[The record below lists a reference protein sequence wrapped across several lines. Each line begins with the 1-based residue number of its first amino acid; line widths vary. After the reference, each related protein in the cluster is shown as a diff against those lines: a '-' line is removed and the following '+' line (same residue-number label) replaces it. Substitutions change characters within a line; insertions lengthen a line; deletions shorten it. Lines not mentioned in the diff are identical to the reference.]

1 MASKGASSRA
11 AARKQKD
18 KWKAKRWYTIRAPR
32 HPWHFKVIGE
42 TLGEEDELLIG
53 RMYEITQQ
61 EVDGDFSKM
70 HVKLKFRVTEVIG
83 QDAITEFAGHEVLKD
98 HVRRQVRRYRGKVDD
113 VIDAI
118 TEDGYYVRI
127 KPFLITQGRVKTSQK
142 QGIRDACRDVILQA
156 GARNTWIALQ
166 KLILSGELEES
177 LEKAARKIASMKIVI
192 IRKSQLVQEGVVV
205 EEGPTLDEILD
216 NESKAAT
223 AKKAALDA
231 ALEDDDSDEETPDVL
246 AAAEASADDADKTVE
261 EADESPDDAPDYAS
275 LKVTEIKELLK
286 AAGKKTSGKKD
297 ELIARLT
304 EEVAEEV
311 QEDVV
316 EASDAPDYTSMKVVD
331 LKELLK
337 AAGKKTSGKKD
348 ELIARLN
355 E

>member
-32 HPWHFKVIGE
+32 QPWHFKVIGE

-70 HVKLKFRVTEVIG
+70 HVKLKFRVTEIIG

-118 TEDGYYVRI
+118 TDDGYYVRI
-127 KPFLITQGRVKTSQK
+127 KPFLITQGRVKSSQK
-142 QGIRDACRDVILQA
+142 KAMRDACRDVVLQA
-156 GARNTWIALQ
+156 AARNTWLALQ
-166 KLILSGELEES
+166 KQILSGELEQS
-177 LEKAARKIASMKIVI
+177 LEAAARKIASVKTVI

-205 EEGPTLDEILD
+205 EDGPTLDEIRD
-216 NESKAAT
+216 NESNAIA
-223 AKKAALDA
+223 AKKAALEA
-231 ALEDDDSDEETPDVL
+231 AMGDGDSDDETPDVL
-246 AAAEASADDADKTVE
+246 AAAEASADDDDESEDEADEEEVADEAETVE
-261 EADESPDDAPDYAS
+261 EVVTEEVQEETPADDAPDYAS
-275 LKVTEIKELLK
+275 LKV
-286 AAGKKTSGKKD
+286 
-297 ELIARLT
+297 
-304 EEVAEEV
+304 AE
-311 QEDVV
+311 
-316 EASDAPDYTSMKVVD
+316 

-337 AAGKKTSGKKD
+337 AAGKPVSGKKA
-348 ELIARLN
+348 ELIARLQ

>member
-32 HPWHFKVIGE
+32 QPWHFKVIGE

-70 HVKLKFRVTEVIG
+70 HVKLKFRVTEIVG

-142 QGIRDACRDVILQA
+142 KGIRDACREVILQA
-156 GARNTWIALQ
+156 AARNTWMALQ
-166 KLILSGELEES
+166 KQILSGELEQS
-177 LEKAARKIASMKIVI
+177 VEKAARKVVSVKTVF
-192 IRKSQLVQEGVVV
+192 IRKSQLVQEGVIV
-205 EEGPTLDEILD
+205 EDGPTLDEILD
-216 NESKAAT
+216 NESKAAS
-223 AKKAALDA
+223 AKKAALEA
-231 ALEDDDSDEETPDVL
+231 AMEDDDSEDETPDVL
-246 AAAEASADDADKTVE
+246 AAAEASADDADD
-261 EADESPDDAPDYAS
+261 ADETEHDAEEVDDAATEEEPAESTEDAPDYAS
-275 LKVTEIKELLK
+275 LKV
-286 AAGKKTSGKKD
+286 
-297 ELIARLT
+297 
-304 EEVAEEV
+304 AE
-311 QEDVV
+311 
-316 EASDAPDYTSMKVVD
+316 

-337 AAGKKTSGKKD
+337 AAGKPVSGKKA
-348 ELIARLN
+348 ELIARLQ

>member
-32 HPWHFKVIGE
+32 QPWHFKVIGE

-70 HVKLKFRVTEVIG
+70 HVKLKFRVAEIIG
-83 QDAITEFAGHEVLKD
+83 QDAVTEFVGHEVLKD

-142 QGIRDACRDVILQA
+142 QAMRDACRDVVLQTA
-156 GARNTWIALQ
+156 ARNTWIALQ
-166 KLILSGELEES
+166 KQILSGELEQS
-177 LEKAARKIASMKIVI
+177 VEKAARKVVSVKTVF
-192 IRKSQLVQEGVVV
+192 IRKSQLVQEGVIV
-205 EEGPTLDEILD
+205 EDGPTLDEILD
-216 NESKAAT
+216 NESKAAS
-223 AKKAALDA
+223 AKKAALEA
-231 ALEDDDSDEETPDVL
+231 AMEDDDSEDETPDVL
-246 AAAEASADDADKTVE
+246 AAAEASADDADD
-261 EADESPDDAPDYAS
+261 ADETEHDAEEVDDAATEEEPAEEPAEVTEDAPDYAS
-275 LKVTEIKELLK
+275 LKV
-286 AAGKKTSGKKD
+286 
-297 ELIARLT
+297 
-304 EEVAEEV
+304 AE
-311 QEDVV
+311 
-316 EASDAPDYTSMKVVD
+316 

-337 AAGKKTSGKKD
+337 AAGKPVSGKKA
-348 ELIARLN
+348 ELIARLQ

>member
-32 HPWHFKVIGE
+32 QPWHFKVIGE

-70 HVKLKFRVTEVIG
+70 HVKLKFRVTEILG
-83 QDAITEFAGHEVLKD
+83 HDAITEFAGHEVLKD

-142 QGIRDACRDVILQA
+142 QAMRDACRDVVLQA
-156 GARNTWIALQ
+156 AARNTWIALQ
-166 KLILSGELEES
+166 KQILSGELEQS
-177 LEKAARKIASMKIVI
+177 LEAAARKIASVKTVF
-192 IRKSQLVQEGVVV
+192 IRKSQLVQQGVVV
-205 EEGPTLDEILD
+205 EDGPTLDEIRD
-216 NESKAAT
+216 SESKAAA
-223 AKKAALDA
+223 AKKAALEA
-231 ALEDDDSDEETPDVL
+231 AMGDDDSEDETPDVL
-246 AAAEASADDADKTVE
+246 AAAEAAADDADD
-261 EADESPDDAPDYAS
+261 ADESEEVEEGEPEDSGVTDEESTEEEEAEDPSDETPDY
-275 LKVTEIKELLK
+275 E
-286 AAGKKTSGKKD
+286 
-297 ELIARLT
+297 
-304 EEVAEEV
+304 
-311 QEDVV
+311 
-316 EASDAPDYTSMKVVD
+316 SMKVAE

-337 AAGKKTSGKKD
+337 AAGKPVSGKKA
-348 ELIARLN
+348 ELIARLQ

>member
-32 HPWHFKVIGE
+32 QPWHFKVIGE

-142 QGIRDACRDVILQA
+142 KAMRDECRNVVLQA
-156 GARNTWIALQ
+156 AARNTWIALQ
-166 KLILSGELEES
+166 KQILSGELEQS
-177 LEKAARKIASMKIVI
+177 LGAAARKIASVKTVI
-192 IRKSQLVQEGVVV
+192 IRKSQLIQEGVVV
-205 EEGPTLDEILD
+205 EDGPTLDEIRD
-216 NESKAAT
+216 NESKAEAS
-223 AKKAALDA
+223 KKAALEA
-231 ALEDDDSDEETPDVL
+231 AMDDGDSDDETPDVL
-246 AAAEASADDADKTVE
+246 AAA
-261 EADESPDDAPDYAS
+261 
-275 LKVTEIKELLK
+275 
-286 AAGKKTSGKKD
+286 
-297 ELIARLT
+297 
-304 EEVAEEV
+304 
-311 QEDVV
+311 
-316 EASDAPDYTSMKVVD
+316 
-331 LKELLK
+331 
-337 AAGKKTSGKKD
+337 
-348 ELIARLN
+348 
-355 E
+355 

>member
-18 KWKAKRWYTIRAPR
+18 KWKAKRWFTIRAPR
-32 HPWHFKVIGE
+32 QPWHFKVIGE

-70 HVKLKFRVTEVIG
+70 HVKLKFRVTEIIG

-127 KPFLITQGRVKTSQK
+127 KPFLITQGRVKSSQK
-142 QGIRDACRDVILQA
+142 KAMRDACRTVVLQA
-156 GARNTWIALQ
+156 AARNTWIALQ
-166 KLILSGELEES
+166 KQILSGELEQS
-177 LEKAARKIASMKIVI
+177 LEAAARTIASVKTVI
-192 IRKSQLVQEGVVV
+192 IRKSQLIQEGVVV
-205 EEGPTLDEILD
+205 EDGPTLDEIRD
-216 NESKAAT
+216 NESKAA
-223 AKKAALDA
+223 ASKKAALEA
-231 ALEDDDSDEETPDVL
+231 AMDDGDSDDETPDVL
-246 AAAEASADDADKTVE
+246 AAAEASADDADESEDDADEEEVADEAEPVE
-261 EADESPDDAPDYAS
+261 EVVTEEVQEEKPSDDVPDYAS
-275 LKVTEIKELLK
+275 LKV
-286 AAGKKTSGKKD
+286 
-297 ELIARLT
+297 
-304 EEVAEEV
+304 AE
-311 QEDVV
+311 
-316 EASDAPDYTSMKVVD
+316 

-337 AAGKKTSGKKD
+337 AAGKPVSGKKA
-348 ELIARLN
+348 ELIARLQ